1 MIVSQRER
9 RAGPYPLTW
18 EIPAGILAGSLLALV
33 LGVHLG
39 RGAANL
45 AAGAGWAWPAPTRLF
60 SSAIGVLQG
69 DAAAGLDRVAPI
81 ATPGALL
88 GWMFAVEVAVLVAH
102 LVLMWLCLHRWGPN
116 RTLGVASVDEARR
129 LLGRQRLY
137 AARKV
142 VRPDL
147 YGRKTK
153 P

>member
-1 MIVSQRER
+1 MVSQRER
-9 RAGPYPLTW
+9 RADPYPLTW
-18 EIPAGILAGSLLALV
+18 EIPAGIFAGSLLALV

-60 SSAIGVLQG
+60 PSAIGVLQG
-69 DAAAGLDRVAPI
+69 DAAAGLDRVPPP
-81 ATPGALL
+81 ATPDALL
-88 GWMFAVEVAVLVAH
+88 VWVFAVEVAVMAAYV
-102 LVLMWLCLHRWGPN
+102 VLIWLCLHRWGPN

-142 VRPDL
+142 IRPDL
-147 YGRKTK
+147 YGRKAK
-153 P
+153 L

>member
-1 MIVSQRER
+1 MVSQRER
-9 RAGPYPLTW
+9 RADPYPLTW
-18 EIPAGILAGSLLALV
+18 EVPAAILAGSLLALI

-45 AAGAGWAWPAPTRLF
+45 AAGAGWAWPSPTRLF
-60 SSAIGVLQG
+60 PSAIGVLQG
-69 DAAAGLDRVAPI
+69 DAAAGINRVAPL

-88 GWMFAVEVAVLVAH
+88 AWVFVVVLAVMAAYVVLI
-102 LVLMWLCLHRWGPN
+102 WLCLHRWGPN

-142 VRPDL
+142 IRPDL
-147 YGRKTK
+147 YGRKARS
-153 P
+153 